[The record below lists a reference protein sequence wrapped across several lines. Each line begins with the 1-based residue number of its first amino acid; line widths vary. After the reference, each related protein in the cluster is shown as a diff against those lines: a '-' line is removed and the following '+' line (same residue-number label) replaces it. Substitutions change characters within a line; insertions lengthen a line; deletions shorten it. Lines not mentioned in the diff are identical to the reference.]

1 MQRFFALIALFV
13 LSIPVGMSIAGCGG
27 TNPNNYCLSSGYGYG
42 EKITDLDSISLGPAS
57 TGISL
62 SYGQTGQ
69 VNQPV
74 GKNCQGGS
82 VSVAHWIY
90 GSTNINL
97 ADINPSTGAICA
109 GTWNRHSAS
118 GIPDF
123 TICTPPTQAGV
134 VQVTASASA
143 VTSNPVS
150 IYVHPPV
157 TGITIGTQ
165 QACVSQNQV
174 LSDSNGNQTPLTA
187 STQVFGPDGVL
198 IPTQYI
204 GTVTYTP
211 VDSTIV
217 TINNTSNGTTD
228 TTGTSTTDTT
238 STVNGLATAH
248 LPGSTVINASL
259 AGTTSAAGYFFTC
272 PPTSISL
279 SLNGSAL
286 PTPGVPPPPVTVSA
300 SSPQN
305 LTVTVPDKNNTS
317 LSGLSL
323 DYTSTQ
329 PKQISVSSTGTVT
342 PAFPTTTAI
351 SAICQP
357 GTCNP
362 APVNI
367 IGQLGTGL
375 PVTSNIVRVN
385 TPGRSSSKLWLASS
399 QSSYFTPVDLTS
411 TGAPVPVKLPYI
423 PNSMVLD
430 QNGANLYF
438 GSYHELMIVSATTN
452 TLSKEDFN
460 VPGVVLAVSPDSSTV
475 VINDQI
481 NQIIYLYGQSKGTFT
496 SVGGLATRA
505 QFSPDG
511 KNLYIIGPNNFYV
524 YNTSTGWHTY
534 PNTNGGSNVCT
545 ATQLNNNTDPTKY
558 DPFCSPDIT
567 ITIPS
572 VSPFIT
578 GSNTAAYGFC
588 PNTTA
593 TPIVN
598 YPQAG
603 TLGIAADHLAATND
617 GVHILGATASPAQI
631 DDISVTVPI
640 GACPAANT
648 GVKYQQG
655 SGSNPGDYT
664 INTTALGV
672 APTEIHSVVTSPD
685 ATMSFVTYGATS
697 ASGVLPGYKP
707 STTFG
712 TPGTLSNVQLS
723 TGAQAPIS
731 GAFSPDDST
740 FFVGTSG
747 DNLLHLIDVPSLTD
761 TQTINPRLPACT
773 QIPAA
778 GTPTCDP
785 TATVPVQFIAVQ
797 PRTTT

>member
-13 LSIPVGMSIAGCGG
+13 LSIPVGISIAGCGG

-42 EKITDLDSISLGPAS
+42 EKVTDLDHITLGPAS

-69 VNQPV
+69 VNQPA
-74 GKNCQGGS
+74 GFNCKGGT
-82 VSVAHWIY
+82 VSVAHWVY
-90 GSTNINL
+90 GTTNLNL

-123 TICTPPTQAGV
+123 TICSPPAQAGV
-134 VQVTASASA
+134 VQVTASASS

-150 IYVHPPV
+150 VYVHPPV
-157 TGITIGTQ
+157 TAITIGSQ
-165 QACVSQNQV
+165 SACVSQNQT
-174 LSDSNGNQTPLTA
+174 LNAPGTDNPQPLTA
-187 STQVFGPDGVL
+187 TTQVFGPDGVL
-198 IPTQYI
+198 IPTSYV

-228 TTGTSTTDTT
+228 TTGTGTDTT

-259 AGTTSAAGYFFTC
+259 SGTTSAAGYFFTC
-272 PPTSISL
+272 PPTSIAL
-279 SLNGSAL
+279 NLNGSTGF
-286 PTPGVPPPPVTVSA
+286 PNPVTVNA

-305 LTVTVPDKNNTS
+305 LTVNSPDKNGTS
-317 LSGLSL
+317 LSGLTL

-329 PKQISVSSTGTVT
+329 PKQISVSSAGTVT

-385 TPGRSSSKLWLASS
+385 TPGRSSSKLWLSS
-399 QSSYFTPVDLTS
+399 TQSSYFTPVDLTS

-430 QNGANLYF
+430 QNGTNLYF

-452 TLSKEDFN
+452 TLSKEDIN

-475 VINDQI
+475 VINDQV

-496 SVGGLATRA
+496 SIGGVATRA
-505 QFSPDG
+505 QYSPDG
-511 KNLYIIGPNNFYV
+511 KNLYIVGPNNFYV
-524 YNTSTGWHTY
+524 YNTSTGWHNY

-545 ATQLNNNTDPTKY
+545 ATQLNNNGDTTKY
-558 DPFCSPDIT
+558 DPFCSPDIAV
-567 ITIPS
+567 TIPS

-588 PNTTA
+588 PNTTS

-598 YPQAG
+598 YPQAA
-603 TLGIAADHLAATND
+603 TVGIAADHLAATND
-617 GVHILGATASPAQI
+617 GLHILGATARPAQI
-631 DDISVTVPI
+631 ADISLNVPI
-640 GACPAANT
+640 GACPATNT
-648 GVKYQQG
+648 GIKYQQG
-655 SGSNPGDYT
+655 SGSNPGDYA

-672 APTEIHSVVTSPD
+672 APSEINQVVASPD
-685 ATMSFVTYGATS
+685 ATMSFVTYNASS
-697 ASGVLPGYKP
+697 ASGVLPAYKP
-707 STTFG
+707 STVFA

-747 DNLLHLIDVPSLTD
+747 DNQLHLIDVPSLTD